1 VCFRDWQLNE
11 AVLHVLV
18 ADRGGRSFVAE
29 LSASKEWHFT
39 DNADKPQILTNHALF
54 KYPDTS
60 AFPPV
65 PATDEY
71 DSFNRYRRLDNYV
84 TSHVEKISPDD
95 ASSFMALVYANTAL
109 AMEGGSPPLPKRTV
123 RTSLFDLEDRSVTV
137 QFYEKDGVRNTTTN
151 QSGLV
156 FSQPFTFRLNRTGG

>member
-1 VCFRDWQLNE
+1 AEEECDWGREPEEETGSVIVCFRDWQLNE

-18 ADRGGRSFVAE
+18 ADRGGSSFVAE

-39 DNADKPQILTNHALF
+39 DNAGKPQILTNHALF

-71 DSFNRYRRLDNYV
+71 DSCNRYRRLD
-84 TSHVEKISPDD
+84 S
-95 ASSFMALVYANTAL
+95 YAFPSA
-109 AMEGGSPPLPKRTV
+109 
-123 RTSLFDLEDRSVTV
+123 
-137 QFYEKDGVRNTTTN
+137 
-151 QSGLV
+151 
-156 FSQPFTFRLNRTGG
+156 